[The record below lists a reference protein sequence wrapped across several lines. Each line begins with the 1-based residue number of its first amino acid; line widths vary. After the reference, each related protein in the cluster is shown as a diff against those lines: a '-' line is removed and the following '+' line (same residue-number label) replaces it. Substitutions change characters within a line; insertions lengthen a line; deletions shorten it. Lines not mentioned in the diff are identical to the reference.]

1 MSSRRIYRREC
12 DGSRFTS
19 FAVTIKESDLWIA
32 VSSPAFSETLH
43 QRCEQMTW
51 QLRHQLER
59 YLADRPQIQA
69 SLEPYLLEAD
79 APLILRKMARAGNQ
93 VGVGPMA
100 AVAGA
105 IAEAVGLLLLDYADE
120 VIVENGGDIFI
131 SVIEPVNIGIY
142 AGNSPLSGKLA
153 LRIEPART
161 PLGVCT
167 SSATVGPSLSLGS
180 ADAAV
185 AISASTPL
193 ADAAATALG
202 NMVNSPDDFQV
213 ALDYARNLD
222 QISGALLICGDKIA
236 AWGEVELVKT

>member
-1 MSSRRIYRREC
+1 MSSRRIYRRES

-32 VSSPAFSETLH
+32 VSSPAYSENLQ

-51 QLRHQLER
+51 QLRYQLER

-79 APLILRKMARAGNQ
+79 APLILQKMARAGNQ
-93 VGVGPMA
+93 AGVGPMA

-105 IAEAVGLLLLDYADE
+105 IAEAVGLFLLDYTSE

-131 SVIEPVNIGIY
+131 SVNEPVNIGVY

-153 LRIEPART
+153 LHIEPART

-167 SSATVGPSLSLGS
+167 SSATVGPSVSLGN

-185 AISASTPL
+185 AISSSTPL

-202 NMVNSPDDFQV
+202 NMVNSPDDFQI
-213 ALDYARNLD
+213 ALDYARNLGC
-222 QISGALLICGDKIA
+222 INGALLIYGDKIA
-236 AWGEVELVKT
+236 AWGEVELVKV

>member
-1 MSSRRIYRREC
+1 MSSRRVYRRES

-32 VSSPAFSETLH
+32 VSSPAFSENLQ

-51 QLRHQLER
+51 QLRYQLER

-69 SLEPYLLEAD
+69 SFEPYLLEAD
-79 APLILRKMARAGNQ
+79 APLILQKMARAGNQ
-93 VGVGPMA
+93 AGVGPMA

-105 IAEAVGLLLLDYADE
+105 IAEAVGLFLLDYTSE

-131 SVIEPVNIGIY
+131 SVNEPVNIGVY

-153 LRIEPART
+153 LHIEPART

-167 SSATVGPSLSLGS
+167 SSATVGPSLSLGN

-185 AISASTPL
+185 AISSSTPL

-202 NMVNSPDDFQV
+202 NMVNSSDDFQV
-213 ALDYARNLD
+213 ALDYARSLD

-236 AWGEVELVKT
+236 AWGEVELVKV

>member
-1 MSSRRIYRREC
+1 MSSRRVYRRES

-32 VSSPAFSETLH
+32 VSSLAFSETLQ
-43 QRCEQMTW
+43 QRCEQVTW

-59 YLADRPQIQA
+59 YLADRPQIQT

-105 IAEAVGLLLLDYADE
+105 IAEAVGLFLLDYANE

-131 SVIEPVNIGIY
+131 CVKEPVNIGIH

-153 LRIEPART
+153 LRVEPART

-167 SSATVGPSLSLGS
+167 SSATVGPSLSLGG

-185 AISASTPL
+185 VISSSTSL

-202 NMVNSPDDFQV
+202 NMVKSPDDFQA
-213 ALDYARNLD
+213 ALDYIRD
-222 QISGALLICGDKIA
+222 IDSISGALLIYGDKIA
-236 AWGEVELVKT
+236 AWGEVELVKA